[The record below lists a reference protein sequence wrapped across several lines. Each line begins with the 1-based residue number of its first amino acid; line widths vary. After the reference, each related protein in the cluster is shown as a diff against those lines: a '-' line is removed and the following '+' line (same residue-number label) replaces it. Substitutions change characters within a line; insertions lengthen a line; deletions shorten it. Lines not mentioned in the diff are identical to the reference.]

1 MTTDV
6 QAITSDAPRASVS
19 QRRILLFWLPLAA
32 SWLLMSTEMPFANAM
47 MARLS
52 EAERMIAAFGIVA
65 SLSITIESP
74 VIMLLATSTA
84 LARSRQN
91 YLMLRRFTLH
101 LLALTTLIHVL
112 FGWTPLF
119 DLVVRGWMRAPESLI
134 EPVRLGMR
142 IMIFWSAAI
151 GWRRFKQGVMIRFG
165 QTRYV
170 GQGTMVRLCASAG
183 TAAALAV
190 TGRVPGVAVGVFAL
204 SLGVIVEAIY
214 AHWVARKLITEQFG
228 PAAPQASQPDLSY
241 RELVKFHTPLAASTL
256 LLLLAQPLVSAA
268 LARLAD
274 PERVLAA
281 WTVASGLLFL
291 TRSPVLA
298 LPEVII
304 ALIDEQNSLSPL
316 RHFSLRVGLASVAAL
331 ALLSFTPLAHFYF
344 QTLMGVTEDLTA
356 LAVAAGQ
363 VGLLLPLIVA
373 LHSWFRGRL
382 MASRVT
388 APMTAAMGANLI
400 IMAVVLAVGVA
411 LRAPGVPLAAFALVV
426 ATGAETL
433 WLGLAARRLER
444 RTASQSG

>member
-1 MTTDV
+1 
-6 QAITSDAPRASVS
+6 
-19 QRRILLFWLPLAA
+19 
-32 SWLLMSTEMPFANAM
+32 
-47 MARLS
+47 
-52 EAERMIAAFGIVA
+52 
-65 SLSITIESP
+65 
-74 VIMLLATSTA
+74 
-84 LARSRQN
+84 
-91 YLMLRRFTLH
+91 
-101 LLALTTLIHVL
+101 
-112 FGWTPLF
+112 
-119 DLVVRGWMRAPESLI
+119 
-134 EPVRLGMR
+134 
-142 IMIFWSAAI
+142 
-151 GWRRFKQGVMIRFG
+151 
-165 QTRYV
+165 
-170 GQGTMVRLCASAG
+170 
-183 TAAALAV
+183 
-190 TGRVPGVAVGVFAL
+190 
-204 SLGVIVEAIY
+204 
-214 AHWVARKLITEQFG
+214 
-228 PAAPQASQPDLSY
+228 
-241 RELVKFHTPLAASTL
+241 
-256 LLLLAQPLVSAA
+256 
-268 LARLAD
+268 
-274 PERVLAA
+274 VLAA

-388 APMTAAMGANLI
+388 APRTAAMGANLI

-444 RTASQSG
+444 RMVVQSG